1 MKLLISVVSVEE
13 AKIAL
18 SANVD
23 ILDIKNPEEGSL
35 GANFPWIIKD
45 ILDISGDAEV
55 SAAIGDLDFKPGLAS
70 LAAYSLSNLGVKYI
84 KAGFFGIK
92 KRKHALKL
100 GKSIA
105 RALNGSEAV
114 FAAYGDYSIIDSIPP
129 FELIDVAEECGASVV
144 MIDTKNKKGK
154 NLLDYMNM
162 QELKRFVEV
171 SHEKGLKVAL
181 AGSLDKTSISKLSE
195 IKPDIIGVRGAVCRG
210 NDRTKGISIE
220 RIRELKSLSKHFFV

>member
-1 MKLLISVVSVEE
+1 M
-13 AKIAL
+13 
-18 SANVD
+18 
-23 ILDIKNPEEGSL
+23 
-35 GANFPWIIKD
+35 
-45 ILDISGDAEV
+45 
-55 SAAIGDLDFKPGLAS
+55 
-70 LAAYSLSNLGVKYI
+70 
-84 KAGFFGIK
+84 
-92 KRKHALKL
+92 
-100 GKSIA
+100 
-105 RALNGSEAV
+105 
-114 FAAYGDYSIIDSIPP
+114 
-129 FELIDVAEECGASVV
+129 V

-220 RIRELKSLSKHFFV
+220 RIRELKSLSSEHFFV